1 MNTQHPPDALC
12 LFIFSKAMCDFG
24 AHAGA
29 DVQTQDVQFE
39 PQRLPEDLP
48 LPEVA
53 KNGRTSR

>member
-1 MNTQHPPDALC
+1 MNMQHSPHTVF
-12 LFIFSKAMCDFG
+12 LFLFPKAMCDFG

-39 PQRLPEDLP
+39 PQRLLEDLP

-53 KNGRTSR
+53 TNGSTSR